1 MSCLVSVKKLF
12 LPIAIATAVVIS
24 SMSALAEQTPA
35 ENSIQSAKS
44 ENADKISGTG
54 NDSPALQQLTRFDPA
69 AETKAWL
76 DSVPQDKREK
86 SDAYFEGGY
95 WLLLWNYFL
104 AAGISLLLLTSG
116 ISTRLRDF
124 SQRLTNSKTL
134 QVVYYTV
141 PYLLFVF
148 VLSFPL
154 NVYQH
159 FFREHQYGLATQNF
173 PAWLQEQLIG
183 LGIALIGGTLFFI
196 VLYAVFRRAP
206 KTWWIWGTAVA
217 VLSSFVLLVIAP
229 VFIEPLFNTY
239 TPLTK
244 PEISEP
250 ILVMARANQI
260 PVKQVFEVDA
270 SRQTTRVSANVSG
283 ILGTTRIAL
292 NDNLLKQCSIP
303 EIRAVMAHEMG
314 HYVLNHGAKLLT
326 YLGIFIFIGFALTR
340 ILFDAALTRWGVKL
354 GVRGIADP
362 AGLPLL
368 TWIFCTLLFLATPLL
383 NTAVRV
389 TEREADAFG
398 INTAREPDGMAKVA
412 LKLGAY
418 RKLNPTPLEEFI
430 FYDHPSGRARIRMAM
445 DWKAANLPAGNNPN
459 SNPNVPN
466 KRENNSINLSLGD
479 AEKGRQQWQQTC
491 PSGSTSNCECKSAN

>member
-1 MSCLVSVKKLF
+1 VKKFLF
-12 LPIAIATAVVIS
+12 LIAIVAGVMAGSTSVLS
-24 SMSALAEQTPA
+24 EETPA
-35 ENSIQSAKS
+35 QTSSAT
-44 ENADKISGTG
+44 SGDAAG
-54 NDSPALQQLTRFDPA
+54 KFSGPASDSSALQQSMPLDPA
-69 AETKAWL
+69 AATQAWL

-95 WLLLWNYFL
+95 WLLLWNYL
-104 AAGISLLLLTSG
+104 VAAAISILLLSSR
-116 ISTRLRDF
+116 ISARLRDF
-124 SQRLTNSKTL
+124 SERLTRYKTL
-134 QVVYYTV
+134 QVACYSV
-141 PYLLFVF
+141 PYLLLVY

-154 NVYQH
+154 NIYEY

-173 PAWLQEQLIG
+173 LAWFREQLIG
-183 LGIALIGGTLFFI
+183 LGITVGGGTIFLI
-196 VLYAVFRRAP
+196 ILYAVFRRAP

-217 VLSSFVLLVIAP
+217 VVFSFFLLIIAP

-239 TPLTK
+239 KPLTK

-250 ILVMARANQI
+250 ILTMARANQI

-292 NDNLLKQCSIP
+292 NDNLLKQCTVA

-326 YLGIFIFIGFALTR
+326 YLGIFILIGFALAR
-340 ILFDAALTRWGVKL
+340 VLFATVVRRWGDKW
-354 GVRGIADP
+354 GVRDIADP

-368 TWIFCTLLFLATPLL
+368 ALIFSTLLFLATPLL
-383 NTAVRV
+383 NTVVRV

-418 RKLNPTPLEEFI
+418 RKLNPTPLEEFF

-445 DWKAANLPAGNNPN
+445 DWKAANLPVGESPKSEPRNR
-459 SNPNVPN
+459 
-466 KRENNSINLSLGD
+466 K
-479 AEKGRQQWQQTC
+479 QT
-491 PSGSTSNCECKSAN
+491 EE

>member
-1 MSCLVSVKKLF
+1 MSVLSDETR
-12 LPIAIATAVVIS
+12 A
-24 SMSALAEQTPA
+24 QT
-35 ENSIQSAKS
+35 SIQSAT
-44 ENADKISGTG
+44 SGDAAGKFSGPG
-54 NDSPALQQLTRFDPA
+54 NGSPALHQSTPLDPA
-69 AETKAWL
+69 AATQAWL
-76 DSVPQDKREK
+76 ESVPQDKREK

-95 WLLLWNYFL
+95 WLILWDYVV
-104 AAGISLLLLTSG
+104 AASISILMLSSR
-116 ISTRLRDF
+116 ISARLRDF
-124 SQRLTNSKTL
+124 SERLTRHKTMR
-134 QVVYYTV
+134 VACYSIA
-141 PYLLFVF
+141 YLLLVY

-154 NVYQH
+154 NVYEN
-159 FFREHQYGLATQNF
+159 FVREHQYGLATQGF
-173 PAWLQEQLIG
+173 LAWFREQLVG
-183 LGIALIGGTLFFI
+183 LGIALIGGTIFLI

-206 KTWWIWGTAVA
+206 KTWSIWGTGVA
-217 VLSSFVLLVIAP
+217 VVFSFVLLFIAP

-239 TPLTK
+239 KPLTK

-292 NDNLLKQCSIP
+292 NDNLLKQCTVP

-326 YLGIFIFIGFALTR
+326 YLGIFILIGFALTR
-340 ILFDAALTRWGVKL
+340 ILFDAAVRCRGDKW

-368 TWIFCTLLFLATPLL
+368 ALIFSTLLFLATPLL

-398 INTAREPDGMAKVA
+398 INTAREPDGMAEVA

-445 DWKAANLPAGNNPN
+445 DWKAANLSAGESPKSDSQNP
-459 SNPNVPN
+459 
-466 KRENNSINLSLGD
+466 K
-479 AEKGRQQWQQTC
+479 QT
-491 PSGSTSNCECKSAN
+491 GE

>member
-1 MSCLVSVKKLF
+1 VKKF
-12 LPIAIATAVVIS
+12 SVVIAIVAGLVAASIS
-24 SMSALAEQTPA
+24 ILSEETPA
-35 ENSIQSAKS
+35 QTSGAASDDTAGKFS
-44 ENADKISGTG
+44 EPA
-54 NDSPALQQLTRFDPA
+54 NDSPTLQRSTPLDPA
-69 AETKAWL
+69 AATQAWL

-95 WLLLWNYFL
+95 WLILWDYL
-104 AAGISLLLLTSG
+104 VAAGISILLLSSRISG
-116 ISTRLRDF
+116 RLRDL
-124 SQRLTNSKTL
+124 SERLTKFKTVHVACYS
-134 QVVYYTV
+134 VVYLVLVY
-141 PYLLFVF
+141 

-154 NVYQH
+154 NVYEN
-159 FFREHQYGLATQNF
+159 FFREHQYGLATQTF
-173 PAWLQEQLIG
+173 PAWFREQLIG
-183 LGIALIGGTLFFI
+183 LGITLVGGTILLI

-217 VLSSFVLLVIAP
+217 VVFSFFLLIIAP

-239 TPLTK
+239 KPLTK

-292 NDNLLKQCSIP
+292 NDNLLKQCTLP

-314 HYVLNHGAKLLT
+314 HYVLNHGPKLLT

-340 ILFDAALTRWGVKL
+340 VLFEAAVRRWGHKWD
-354 GVRGIADP
+354 VRGIADP

-368 TWIFCTLLFLATPLL
+368 ALIFSTLMFLATPFL
-383 NTAVRV
+383 NTVVRV

-412 LKLGAY
+412 LKLGTY

-445 DWKAANLPAGNNPN
+445 DWKAANLPAVESPKSESQNP
-459 SNPNVPN
+459 
-466 KRENNSINLSLGD
+466 KQIWE
-479 AEKGRQQWQQTC
+479 
-491 PSGSTSNCECKSAN
+491 